1 MTIHGQNELPDRDSI
16 EREHI
21 KLCTIIIEVDVNSK
35 GKTMEETK
43 VVAEI
48 NHKSFINQL
57 MDIIPGIVYMV
68 DESHKLRHYNKKF
81 SELFD
86 VAHLE
91 DFTHEVYENLA
102 RVLSLSEQEIAD
114 FKIEDNVAVFSEQV
128 KTDFIKVNSSHPG
141 VKEHYKCVRHPIF
154 DGSIRYLVVQM
165 IEVSNDEIITSVQN
179 ILHPP
184 KLDQNLHRI
193 LLVDPIEVSR
203 ISLKEYFE
211 KSTDIIVEC
220 AFSEKEALEIF
231 MLDKY
236 SLIITETDLA
246 DGPGF
251 SLIKKIRKKEKGTQ
265 SHVPIIAIT
274 EIHKL
279 EELADNYK
287 NDGADGIIGHITEE
301 NAHKLIEHYVK
312 RTESVIDGLIK
323 LSDVKF

>member
-1 MTIHGQNELPDRDSI
+1 
-16 EREHI
+16 
-21 KLCTIIIEVDVNSK
+21 
-35 GKTMEETK
+35 MEEAK
-43 VVAEI
+43 VVAD
-48 NHKSFINQL
+48 NHKSITNQL
-57 MDIIPGIVYMV
+57 MDIIPGIVYLV
-68 DESHKLRHYNKKF
+68 DENHKLKHYNEKF

-86 VAHLE
+86 VDHLK
-91 DFTHEVYENLA
+91 DFTHEIYENLA
-102 RVLSLSEQEIAD
+102 RVLNFSEQEIAD

-128 KTDFIKVNSSHPG
+128 KTNFLKVNSNHPG
-141 VKEHYKCVRHPIF
+141 VKEHYKCVRRPIL

-165 IEVSNDEIITSVQN
+165 IEVSNDEIATNTQS

-184 KLDQNLHRI
+184 KLDQDLYRI

-220 AFSEKEALEIF
+220 AFSEKEALEMF
-231 MLDKY
+231 VLDKY

-251 SLIKKIRKKEKGTQ
+251 SLIKRIRKREKDTQ

-279 EELADNYK
+279 EDIADNYK
-287 NDGADGIIGHITEE
+287 NDGADGILWKKIAEE

-312 RTESVIDGLIK
+312 GKENIIDGLIK
-323 LSDVKF
+323 LSEIKFCS